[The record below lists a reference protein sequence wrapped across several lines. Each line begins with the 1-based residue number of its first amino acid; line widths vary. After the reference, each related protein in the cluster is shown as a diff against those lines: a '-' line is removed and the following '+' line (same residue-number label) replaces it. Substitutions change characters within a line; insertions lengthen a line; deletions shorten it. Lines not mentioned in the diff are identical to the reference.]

1 MVKAP
6 LYALLSKP
14 MATVSVV
21 VELDDTVFL
30 WVSPVVKSSLSA
42 ADTDRLP
49 QRANAAK
56 RALRVT
62 FFVKSF
68 CFLHNRKSSS
78 MIPTRQLIGSFYFLT
93 G

>member
-62 FFVKSF
+62 FFW
-68 CFLHNRKSSS
+68 LN
-78 MIPTRQLIGSFYFLT
+78 L
-93 G
+93 